1 MFSKQIYPFFFLGK
15 ENYDTTKKKK
25 KVSLHV
31 QSTCDKASSCYK
43 NIFI

>member
-1 MFSKQIYPFFFLGK
+1 MFSKQIYHFFLEK
-15 ENYDTTKKKK
+15 ENYDTTKKK